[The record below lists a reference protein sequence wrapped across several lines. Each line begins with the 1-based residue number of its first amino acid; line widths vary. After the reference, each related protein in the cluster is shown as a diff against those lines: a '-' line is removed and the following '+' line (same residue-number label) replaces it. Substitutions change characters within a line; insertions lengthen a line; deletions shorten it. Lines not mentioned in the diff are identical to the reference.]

1 MSILSLRPELPSGR
15 LVGAFAPD
23 EGWCDLPVT
32 DDTVEAD
39 DLWRAVRALL
49 AGTPGDI
56 GGIDV
61 ADGPGLALWDAETLG
76 APTPIRVGSDVGAAI
91 ATLRETQPH
100 VWTLV
105 EQGRHLVGTPASYVV
120 ARLTRGGWHAVGEG
134 ASHFLAACRDA
145 GVPEDSLPEVVSP
158 GSAVLRT
165 DPAVAEGLDVPL
177 RLV

>member
-1 MSILSLRPELPSGR
+1 MSILSLRPELSAGR
-15 LVGAFAPD
+15 LVGSFPPD
-23 EGWCDLPVT
+23 KGWCDLTVT
-32 DDTVEAD
+32 ADTVVAD

-49 AGTPGDI
+49 TGTPGDI

-76 APTPIRVGSDVGAAI
+76 APTPIRVGSDVGATI
-91 ATLRETQPH
+91 ADLRETQPH

-105 EQGRHLVGTPASYVV
+105 EQGRHLLGTPASYVV

-134 ASHFLAACRDA
+134 ASDFLVACRDA
-145 GVPEDSLPEVVSP
+145 GVPQEALPEVVAP
-158 GSAVLRT
+158 GSALLRT